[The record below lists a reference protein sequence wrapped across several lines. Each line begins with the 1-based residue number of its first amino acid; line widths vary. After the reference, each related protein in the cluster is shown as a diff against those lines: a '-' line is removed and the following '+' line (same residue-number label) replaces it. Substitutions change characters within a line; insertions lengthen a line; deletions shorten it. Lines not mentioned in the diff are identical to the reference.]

1 MSFKAKLCIEGEER
15 NLLDAE
21 LVFSQLAD
29 YNGRPS
35 QLPVGAPLN
44 LTFESTRNDALF
56 YSYMFHPDRMFK
68 GYIRF
73 FKRDGLQKYFDIE
86 FANAHIIRLHERFS
100 STGET
105 PMYIGLTI
113 SYGISRIRDVIHEK
127 KWNPSNPFAINN
139 NQVTEQ
145 EEELEPLLLDYHIE
159 DLNNNKIEETII
171 KENQEIYLVINSQNT
186 DGQVADIDLENKSI
200 DFEYK
205 GKWMKDDIIS
215 DIVLNDTLTKV
226 KLKAVKQKNN

>member
-1 MSFKAKLCIEGEER
+1 MSFKAKLYIEGEER

-21 LVFSQLAD
+21 LVFSQVAD

-44 LTFESTRNDALF
+44 LAFESTRNDELF

-127 KWNPSNPFAINN
+127 KWNPSNPFANN
-139 NQVTEQ
+139 STETTEQ
-145 EEELEPLLLDYHIE
+145 EEEGSIVDIYYENENGEKISKLRKNKTIFLTVQT
-159 DLNNNKIEETII
+159 NNMVGKTI
-171 KENQEIYLVINSQNT
+171 
-186 DGQVADIDLENKSI
+186 DIDLNDSDF
-200 DFEYK
+200 DFEYD
-205 GKWMKDDIIS
+205 GALLDNNQLPDQEVTSETI
-215 DIVLNDTLTKV
+215 
-226 KLKAVKQKNN
+226 KLELITRKKQN